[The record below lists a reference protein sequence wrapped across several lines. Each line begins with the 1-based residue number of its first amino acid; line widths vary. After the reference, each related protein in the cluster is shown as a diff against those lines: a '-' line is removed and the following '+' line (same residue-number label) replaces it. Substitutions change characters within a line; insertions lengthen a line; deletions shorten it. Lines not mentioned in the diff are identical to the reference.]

1 MLAQKPDWVGVG
13 SVSSAVRAAGL
24 MNIRRGQ
31 LARVRVWNDT
41 WSRLFMREMTQFP
54 FHYEGANERS
64 EVRAWNYRVFRP
76 PDKVTSETGPRS

>member
-1 MLAQKPDWVGVG
+1 
-13 SVSSAVRAAGL
+13 
-24 MNIRRGQ
+24 
-31 LARVRVWNDT
+31 
-41 WSRLFMREMTQFP
+41 MREMTQFP